1 MKQIAEKTQL
11 HPRNRHQGR
20 YDFDRLV
27 QALPELGNKVIL
39 SLRGEKTVNFA
50 DPEAVKMLNRA
61 LLAADYG
68 IQHWNIPEGF
78 LCPPVPGR
86 ADYIHHLADLLAQ
99 TGKQGIP
106 HSASLLDIGTGA
118 NCIYPLIGQHE
129 YGWRFTGTD
138 VSKEALSHAQQIIQ
152 ANPGLSTRIRLRRQK
167 TPGAIFAGVV
177 TKTDRFDAT
186 LCNPPFHASAQEALE
201 GNTRKRKN
209 LGLNDATPA
218 LNFGG
223 QHSELWCEGGELA
236 FIRQMVVES
245 RTIARQV
252 LWFTSLVSKAEHMRS
267 IEHALREAGVAMV
280 VKQPMSQGQKQ
291 SRFIA
296 WSYLS
301 PEERLAWAKKWVK

>member
-1 MKQIAEKTQL
+1 MKQIAEKNQL

-27 QALPELGNKVIL
+27 QALPELGSKVIL
-39 SLRGEKTVNFA
+39 SPRGEKTVNFA
-50 DPEAVKMLNRA
+50 DPGAVKMLNRA

-68 IQHWNIPEGF
+68 IQHWDIPEGF

-86 ADYIHHLADLLAQ
+86 ADYIHHLADLLAR
-99 TGKQGIP
+99 TGKQGVP

-138 VSKEALSHAQQIIQ
+138 VSKEALSHAQQVIQ

-209 LGLNDATPA
+209 LGLNGATPA

-245 RTIARQV
+245 RTIASQV

-301 PEERLAWAKKWVK
+301 PEERLAWAGKWGK